1 MGDILSLVFRWL
13 HIVPAIVMV
22 GGVIFLRCCV
32 TKTGE
37 PSFLDV
43 RDDVRKRWAKLVMIS
58 TLLLLVSGLY
68 NAATKAMGYDLSPD
82 GNQTYNILLLLKIIL
97 ALAVFFFVARLSGRS
112 DKAKQFRRD
121 DVGDRFDRWLHEGQL
136 GRIRRESSRRADS
149 GRAGS
154 SRNFIQCRYGLV
166 VSLWTDAGWIIFAR
180 QFFHFSRRVLIFRN
194 QFDFVNRGT
203 QFACDQ

>member
-112 DKAKQFRRD
+112 DKAKQFR
-121 DVGDRFDRWLHEGQL
+121 Q
-136 GRIRRESSRRADS
+136 RESQWLDLLIAMML
-149 GRAGS
+149 A
-154 SRNFIQCRYGLV
+154 I
-166 VSLWTDAGWIIFAR
+166 
-180 QFFHFSRRVLIFRN
+180 VLIAGYMKVSSAGFEEKVRDE
-194 QFDFVNRGT
+194 QT
-203 QFACDQ
+203 QVEQEVLATSSNAVMD